1 MAIDAWA
8 RVHEKARI
16 GDGTTI
22 GPFAV
27 VGPDVTV
34 GEDCE
39 IANGVVL
46 SGHTTIG
53 RENRIHPHAVIGG
66 PPQDLKHKGEP
77 TRLEVGDRNEIR
89 EGVTLNVGT
98 VGGGGVTRVGSD
110 ALVMAYA
117 HVAHDCQ
124 VGDGVI
130 LGNNT
135 MLAGHV
141 IVRDGVTLNGGA
153 AVHHFATLGR
163 FSYIGGLSRLVQDVP
178 PFLIVEGH
186 PVRLGGVN
194 VIGLRRRGFDQEL
207 ITEIRGAY
215 RRIFRSTT
223 PQARVLEEMRT
234 EWDDL
239 VPEIREMVEFVEAT
253 ARGKHGRALEA
264 TR

>member
-117 HVAHDCQ
+117 HVAHDCR

-130 LGNNT
+130 LLGT
-135 MLAGHV
+135 Q
-141 IVRDGVTLNGGA
+141 GG
-153 AVHHFATLGR
+153 
-163 FSYIGGLSRLVQDVP
+163 
-178 PFLIVEGH
+178 EK
-186 PVRLGGVN
+186 
-194 VIGLRRRGFDQEL
+194 IGLR
-207 ITEIRGAY
+207 EIAEWVGTIPY
-215 RRIFRSTT
+215 EILCGVSKRIPRIYK
-223 PQARVLEEMRT
+223 
-234 EWDDL
+234 D
-239 VPEIREMVEFVEAT
+239 
-253 ARGKHGRALEA
+253 
-264 TR
+264 